1 MSFELGSLS
10 TLELALLGSAVT
22 LFSTSL
28 GALPT
33 LFTQRVSARGQDM
46 LMGFSAGVMLAA
58 TCFSLLNPALRLA
71 AERSGNKMFSGAMV
85 GCMVLIGAAFLH
97 ACDRY
102 IPHEHFIKGREGGP
116 PSVRLKRIWL
126 FVLAITLHNFPEGLA
141 VGSGMGSLD
150 TAVAMPILVGIALQD
165 IPEGFVVALAL
176 TGVQYTRAQGL
187 LVAFITG
194 VVEALAA
201 LVGFAATLQAQSVLP
216 WTLALSG
223 GAMLYVIS
231 NEMIPES
238 HRKEFA
244 REATAG
250 LMFGFVLMMFLDT
263 SLS

>member
-1 MSFELGSLS
+1 MFLRLDALS
-10 TLELALLGSAVT
+10 AIELALLGSAVT

-33 LFTQRVSARGQDM
+33 LLTKRVSARAQDA

-71 AERSGNKMFSGAMV
+71 VERSGNKMVSGALV
-85 GCMVLIGAAFLH
+85 AGFVLVGAAFLH

-141 VGSGMGSLD
+141 VGSGLGSLD
-150 TAVAMPILVGIALQD
+150 AAVAMPILVGIALQD

-187 LVAFITG
+187 FVAFVTG
-194 VVEALAA
+194 VVEAAAA
-201 LVGFAATLQAQSVLP
+201 LIGFAATLQAQSVLP

-250 LMFGFVLMMFLDT
+250 LMVGFVLMMFLDT